1 MQASTDAEP
10 HGMRMS
16 QPRAIGSAISQ
27 STSPVLRLARA
38 VASSPLPWQLTL
50 TFLAYFCAGKL
61 GQATT
66 NIRSSNLG
74 PVWPAFGIAVAAFL
88 AYGYRVWP
96 AIAASAFVIAAEGAV
111 PFVGAAGQAI
121 GATIGAA
128 GSMVL
133 LRRIPGFDPALS
145 RLRDAVGFVV
155 LGAFGG
161 AILSS
166 VIGTASLYATG
177 IQAYSGLTAAWF
189 IYWLGDSTGV
199 LLVTPILFTL
209 PTLLRIRS
217 RASITEMVALAVV
230 IAATC
235 LLLFGDLPLI
245 PIRLHALAFAVVPLV
260 MWGAIRFG
268 IAGAALSVFEIA
280 TFATL
285 LTALG
290 HGPFSANTPFTN
302 AVLLDVLFIVLS
314 LSGLT
319 LAAVIAEREQS
330 EHARA
335 QLIRE
340 RTATEARLRLAAIVE
355 SSHDAIVST
364 DLDGIVQSWNAA
376 AERIFGFSADE
387 VVGRPITVIFPPDRK
402 DEDKR
407 IRQSLK
413 TGERL
418 LQFETTRMTKT
429 GVTLTVSLTA
439 SPLRDASGRLVGTA
453 RILRDI
459 TEQKRATEAL
469 SRVSGML
476 IAAQEE
482 ERSRIARELH
492 DDIGQ
497 RLALLSVQLAGAGP
511 YNSPDARTNIE
522 RQIRELA
529 SAVQSLSH
537 ELHSSKLELLGVAA
551 SMKRFCEELNE
562 QYDVKV
568 DFTAREIPRHLPWN
582 VSLTL
587 FRILQEAT
595 HNWMKHSGVP
605 KCDVTLWH
613 EEGWVNLVVGDR
625 GRGFE
630 PAVVKTGRGLGLIS
644 MEERVKL
651 VGGQL
656 SIESRPQKGTTI
668 HARVP
673 SAPPDAVISA

>member
-1 MQASTDAEP
+1 
-10 HGMRMS
+10 
-16 QPRAIGSAISQ
+16 
-27 STSPVLRLARA
+27 VLR
-38 VASSPLPWQLTL
+38 
-50 TFLAYFCAGKL
+50 
-61 GQATT
+61 
-66 NIRSSNLG
+66 
-74 PVWPAFGIAVAAFL
+74 
-88 AYGYRVWP
+88 
-96 AIAASAFVIAAEGAV
+96 
-111 PFVGAAGQAI
+111 
-121 GATIGAA
+121 
-128 GSMVL
+128 
-133 LRRIPGFDPALS
+133 
-145 RLRDAVGFVV
+145 
-155 LGAFGG
+155 
-161 AILSS
+161 
-166 VIGTASLYATG
+166 
-177 IQAYSGLTAAWF
+177 
-189 IYWLGDSTGV
+189 
-199 LLVTPILFTL
+199 
-209 PTLLRIRS
+209 
-217 RASITEMVALAVV
+217 
-230 IAATC
+230 
-235 LLLFGDLPLI
+235 
-245 PIRLHALAFAVVPLV
+245 
-260 MWGAIRFG
+260 
-268 IAGAALSVFEIA
+268 
-280 TFATL
+280 
-285 LTALG
+285 
-290 HGPFSANTPFTN
+290 
-302 AVLLDVLFIVLS
+302 DVLFIVLS
-314 LSGLT
+314 LSGRT
-319 LAAVIAEREQS
+319 RAAVIAEREQS

-376 AERIFGFSADE
+376 AERIFGFIADE
-387 VVGRPITVIFPPDRK
+387 VVGRPVTVIFPADRK

-418 LQFETTRMTKT
+418 VHFETTRTTKM

-439 SPLRDASGRLVGTA
+439 SPLRDASGRLIGTA

-459 TEQKRATEAL
+459 TEQKRANEAL

-522 RQIRELA
+522 RQIRDLA

-568 DFTAREIPRHLPWN
+568 DFTARDIPRHLPWN

-605 KCDVTLWH
+605 KCDVKLWH

-644 MEERVKL
+644 MQERVKL

-673 SAPPDAVISA
+673 SSAADARLSS